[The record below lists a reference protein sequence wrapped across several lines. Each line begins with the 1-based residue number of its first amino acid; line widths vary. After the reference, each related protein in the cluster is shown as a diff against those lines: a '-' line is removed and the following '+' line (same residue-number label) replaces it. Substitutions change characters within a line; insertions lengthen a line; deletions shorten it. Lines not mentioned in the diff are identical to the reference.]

1 MKRRNQLYR
10 RSEQQIL
17 VLDGA
22 MGTAIQSYGLEESDY
37 RAGPVSD
44 FLADVD
50 VPLKGCSDILSLSRA
65 DLIAEIYEK
74 YAAAGADIITTNTF
88 GANLISLS
96 DYHLGQLCYELNLAS
111 AETARAVAEA
121 AQEKDGIMRFVA
133 GSIGPTNRTA
143 SMSEKVEDPG
153 HRSVTFKDLVEAYTP
168 QIRGLLDGGVDII
181 LIETVFDTLNC
192 KAALYAIHSELEDRR
207 DESEEYPFPIMV
219 SATLSD
225 ASGRT
230 LSGQTIEA
238 FIISVSHE
246 NLFSIG
252 LNCSM
257 GAEQLLPYLQ
267 RAQKAAPDHLISVHP
282 NAGLPDQFGNYTQ
295 SAKRM
300 GAVIEEFARQQ
311 LMNIAGGCC
320 GTTEE
325 HIRTISDIVRKYK
338 PRTVAASSHET
349 RLSGLEPLEIT
360 SGNLMVN
367 VGERTNVA
375 GSRRF
380 LRLIRDG
387 HYEKALAVARDQV
400 TTGAQIL
407 DVCMDAPMLD
417 SPQAMERF
425 LRLAAAEPDI
435 ARVPIMIDSS
445 SWPVI
450 ETGLASVQGKGIV
463 NSISLKNGEK
473 QFIEQAK
480 IIHRYGAAMVVMLF
494 DEKGQADSYDR
505 KIETAQRSYDL
516 LVSKAGIPPED
527 IIIDPNVLAVATGM
541 EEHDGFALDFIRSV
555 AWIKEHLPFV
565 KVSGG
570 ISNLSF
576 SFRGN
581 NPVREAMHAV
591 FLYHAVKAGLDMG
604 IVNPALMTSYD
615 EIPHDLRTAVEEVIL
630 NADDQA
636 SSRLIELAQRM
647 SNEKSGT
654 AQSAEHAVDELQER
668 PATVRLTQRLI
679 RGIPDHLESDIE
691 QAVTDC
697 RDSGTSVLSLIE
709 GPLMDGMREVGRQF
723 SAGKMF
729 LPQVVKSAR
738 VMKQAVDILS
748 PLISEE
754 QTMENS
760 RGAGTVV
767 FATVKGDVHDIGKNI
782 VSVVLSCNSFNIIDL
797 GVMVDT
803 AEILRAA
810 KEHDADAVAL
820 SGLITPSLQEM
831 IFTAGEMER
840 QGFSIPLLVGGA
852 TTSALHTAVNID
864 EVYSGPV
871 VQAADAGSAVEAL
884 RQLCAD
890 DQQKRAFIHDT
901 ALEYRKLREEYALK
915 KPAELCSLEQARKRG
930 AEAKKEFSFPS
941 APPPNQQGIIIPELT
956 VKRIRDLINWNM
968 FFHAWKVPPRSAEA
982 KELRTQ
988 AEQLLTGWDDVSIRA
1003 VCTILPAG
1011 AHGDDVMVLSQNKQ
1025 IRVPLLRQQNE
1036 GSPCRSLSDYIA
1048 DFDGTNYPDWMGFFS
1063 VSVTGYREDEAY
1075 GGLLAQTIAD
1085 RLAEAGAEY
1094 LHNLVKT
1101 RIWGYE
1107 QNPQGASGIRPAPGY
1122 PALPDH
1128 RLKALILD
1136 LLGGTTT
1143 TGITLTDS
1151 QAMIPAS
1158 SACGLYI
1165 AAEHAAYA
1173 NMLSIGEDQLDDYC
1187 RRTGTDVSDARRFL
1201 AVSIAAQKGEDTDE
1215 SN

>member
-1 MKRRNQLYR
+1 MKRRKQLYK
-10 RSEQQIL
+10 RSEEKIL

-22 MGTAIQSYGLEESDY
+22 MGTAIQAYNLVESDY
-37 RAGPVSD
+37 RTGPLSD
-44 FLADVD
+44 FFAGIE
-50 VPLKGCSDILSLSRA
+50 VPLKGCSDILSISRA

-96 DYHLGQLCYELNLAS
+96 DYHVEQLCYELNLAS

-121 AQEKDGIMRFVA
+121 AQADDGVMRFVA
-133 GSIGPTNRTA
+133 GSIGPTNRMA

-153 HRSVTFKDLVEAYTP
+153 HRSVTFDDLVEAYNP

-192 KAALYAIHSELEDRR
+192 KAALYALHRELEARKD
-207 DESEEYPFPIMV
+207 DNEEYPFPIMV

-246 NLFSIG
+246 RLFSIG

-257 GAEQLLPYLQ
+257 GAQELLPYLQ
-267 RAQKAAPDHLISVHP
+267 RAQKAAASYRISVHP
-282 NAGLPDQFGNYTQ
+282 NAGLPDQFGKYTQ

-300 GAVIEEFARQQ
+300 GEIIEEFARQR
-311 LMNIAGGCC
+311 LVNIAGGCC

-325 HIRTISDIVRKYK
+325 HIRIISETVRKYP
-338 PRTVAASSHET
+338 PRNVSEPSHET

-360 SGNLMVN
+360 GGNLMVH

-375 GSRRF
+375 GSKRF
-380 LRLIRDG
+380 LRLIRDDL
-387 HYEKALAVARDQV
+387 YEKALAVARDQV

-417 SPQAMERF
+417 SGQAMVRF

-435 ARVPIMIDSS
+435 ARLPFMIDSS

-450 ETGLASVQGKGIV
+450 EAGLACLQGKGIV

-473 QFIEQAK
+473 QFLQQAK
-480 IIHRYGAAMVVMLF
+480 TIHRYGAAMVVMLF
-494 DEKGQADSYDR
+494 DENGQADTYER

-516 LVSKAGIPPED
+516 LVSEAGIPPED

-541 EEHDGFALDFIRSV
+541 EEHDGYALDFIRAVS
-555 AWIKEHLPFV
+555 WIKEHLRFV

-576 SFRGN
+576 ALRGN

-591 FLYHAVKAGLDMG
+591 FLYHAVGSGLDMG

-615 EIPHDLRTAVEEVIL
+615 DIPHDLRTAVEDVIL
-630 NADDQA
+630 NRHPRA
-636 SSRLIELAQRM
+636 SSRLIELAERM
-647 SNEKSGT
+647 TSEDSGT
-654 AQSAEHAVDELQER
+654 VQSSKRAADELADK
-668 PATVRLTQRLI
+668 PAAVRLTQRLI
-679 RGIPDHLESDIE
+679 RGIPDFLETDIGD
-691 QAVTDC
+691 AVSEC
-697 RDSGTSVLSLIE
+697 RDADASVLSLIE
-709 GPLMDGMREVGRQF
+709 GPLMDGMREVGRLF
-723 SAGKMF
+723 GAGKMF

-748 PLISEE
+748 PLVGEE
-754 QTMENS
+754 QARESS
-760 RGAGTVV
+760 RGAGTIV

-840 QGFSIPLLVGGA
+840 QGFSIPLLIGGA

-871 VQAADAGSAVEAL
+871 IQAADAGSAVEAL
-884 RQLCAD
+884 RQLCSG
-890 DQQKRAFIHDT
+890 RHRRRFIHEK

-915 KPAELCSLEQARKRG
+915 KPVRLCSLEQARMRG
-930 AEAKKEFSFPS
+930 TEAKKEFPS
-941 APPPNQQGIIIPELT
+941 PPAPPPKRQGIII
-956 VKRIRDLINWNM
+956 RDFSVEMIQELINWKM
-968 FFHAWKVPPRSAEA
+968 FFHAWKVPLRSAEA
-982 KELRTQ
+982 VELKQQ
-988 AEQLLTGWDDVSIRA
+988 AQQLLSGWDEVSIHA

-1011 AHGDDVMVLSQNKQ
+1011 AYGDDVMVNGRDGQ

-1036 GSPCRSLSDYIA
+1036 QSACRSLSDYIA
-1048 DFDGTNYPDWMGFFS
+1048 DSDGKRYPDWMGFFS
-1063 VSVTGYREDEAY
+1063 VSVTGYREDEDY

-1085 RLAEAGAEY
+1085 RLAEAGSEY
-1094 LHNLVKT
+1094 LHALVRT
-1101 RIWGYE
+1101 QIWGYE
-1107 QNPQGASGIRPAPGY
+1107 QDPNRSSGIRPAPGY

-1143 TGITLTDS
+1143 TGITLTDA

-1158 SACGLYI
+1158 SVCGLYF
-1165 AAEHAAYA
+1165 AAENAVYA
-1173 NMLSIGEDQLDDYC
+1173 NMMSIGEDQLVDYC
-1187 RRTGTDVSDARRFL
+1187 RRTGSEVSEALRFL
-1201 AVSIAAQKGEDTDE
+1201 AVSVAGKGKETQR
-1215 SN
+1215 